1 MDDVECGCVNEWS
14 MTMTMTMP
22 NLYQGVTMII
32 VIYNMLYS
40 HHLILY
46 LQEPH

>member
-1 MDDVECGCVNEWS
+1 MDDVECDCVNEWS
-14 MTMTMTMP
+14 MTMTVP

-32 VIYNMLYS
+32 VIYNVLYS
-40 HHLILY
+40 HHLILH